1 MMAPCSPAE
10 LKAMA
15 RGSSAG
21 GTSSGTSACCAGIW
35 KARTAPSTTDSAS
48 SSVRCDSA
56 VEGRR
61 RPAPAPPAPAAATQ
75 AATMRARWWR
85 STTWPATSTSASAG
99 RNCSSPTSPRSQ
111 AEPVRSYICQPMAT
125 ISIWL
130 AAHAGQARA
139 PQAHEVAAGQQFA
152 GGHGRDHRL
161 ARGRAMPRR

>member
-15 RGSSAG
+15 RGSRPA

-48 SSVRCDSA
+48 SNVRCD
-56 VEGRR
+56 
-61 RPAPAPPAPAAATQ
+61 RPSKGAAASTS
-75 AATMRARWWR
+75 ATSPCAATHSATMRARWWR

-125 ISIWL
+125 SIIWL
-130 AAHAGQARA
+130 ALTPASRAHHRRMKSRQSRSSRVDMAAIIA
-139 PQAHEVAAGQQFA
+139 CAAG
-152 GGHGRDHRL
+152 RNSRT
-161 ARGRAMPRR
+161 